1 MRGSLAWQHF
11 FTRSRTGCWKVNLFG
26 TNSDSKRWFS
36 YEVKERKEIW
46 GQRFSS
52 HSTQRVINPNAT
64 GVGGTQTANF
74 YVTAQFP
81 FQNKGWASPWEE
93 SEIQLGGLPQWAYLL
108 DLVWVLSY
116 LATGPCFQGSY
127 FYFAFLIVLS
137 RTVRLLSYYV
147 AGSGN
152 SWEDWVAT
160 LWGCFWLLLVFLAK
174 DIFIQLK

>member
-1 MRGSLAWQHF
+1 MCNLIDKDLGEKLVIKSQALNLPSL
-11 FTRSRTGCWKVNLFG
+11 RDLC
-26 TNSDSKRWFS
+26 SKSVCFLDCP
-36 YEVKERKEIW
+36 
-46 GQRFSS
+46 GL
-52 HSTQRVINPNAT
+52 HSLLLTTLWDCCRLWRIIFHS
-64 GVGGTQTANF
+64 TANF

-152 SWEDWVAT
+152 SWENWVAT